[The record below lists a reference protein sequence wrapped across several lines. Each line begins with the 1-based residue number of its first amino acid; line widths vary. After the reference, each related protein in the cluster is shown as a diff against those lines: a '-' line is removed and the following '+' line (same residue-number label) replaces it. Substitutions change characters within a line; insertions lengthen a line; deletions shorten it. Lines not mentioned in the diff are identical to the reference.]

1 MADIS
6 VRKRIEAELR
16 RRAASVRTEHPLSYG
31 QRSMWLLNR
40 MDPDSAAYNIAFAA
54 RAHGPVDPAALRD
67 ALRSLTGRHEALRT
81 TFAERDGDTRQ
92 IVHGWLEPGWSETD
106 ASGWSPQRLREDVRA
121 AYRQPFDV
129 EHGPLIRATLWRTAP
144 DRAVLLLAI
153 HHLVAD
159 FRTLEL
165 LLDELGTLYLAERG
179 RGDGRLPSGH
189 APYHEYVTWQRDYL
203 AGERGSEAA
212 AYWRERLSGELETTR
227 WPAFHTDPEAAREPG
242 ASEYFQLDGELT
254 KRVLAYARQENTTP
268 YIVQL
273 TAFQALIARYTGQD
287 DVLVG
292 APVAG
297 RTEPRFQRCA
307 GYFTDPVVLRADLS
321 GDPSFAEL
329 LRRTRSGVTE
339 ALEYQDYPFERLVQ
353 ELSPRR
359 TPGVNPVFQSMFVY
373 QKPAVLPGLAALHWG
388 DESPGGPAVAWAD
401 LELRPWRLPQQEG
414 QLDLQLEVVEDG
426 ERLLGTLKYRP
437 ALFSPTAVRRLVEN
451 FSVLLSAALDD
462 PARGVAR
469 LPLVAEPGAP
479 RAAGAAPEPVV
490 AADDSLL
497 RRFEDSVAA
506 HADRV
511 AVRCGRRELT
521 YRELDDLGTAWAA
534 ALHAHGVRSGDRVA
548 LLLEPSV
555 ETLVALIGTLKAGA
569 AYVPLDPHHPP
580 ARLAFLFADCGASV
594 VLTTR
599 SLTGLLTEAPAG
611 LRALC
616 VDGEPPAGTGPFTR
630 ARPTAGDLL
639 YTVYTS
645 GSTGLPKGIDVEHRN
660 VLSLVEAMREH
671 VTPDPEAVWTLFHST
686 AFDVSVWELWGCL
699 LTGARL
705 VVVPADVARAPDA
718 FRRLLV
724 DEAVTHLN
732 QTPSALHGLASEV
745 AAAGSAG
752 LVLRHT
758 FACGELLS
766 ADLSRSALPWCGTLW
781 NLYGP
786 AETTVCVTAHAVRP
800 EHCTGTSVPVGTP
813 LANASVYIL
822 DARRQPV
829 PGEVPGELYIGGQ
842 AVARGY
848 LDRPELLAERYLPD
862 PFADSGGR
870 MYRTG
875 DLARITADGLVE
887 ILGRVDNQVKISG
900 YRIELEEIE
909 AALDRQDGVD
919 RSIVL
924 VEGDGTTPGRR
935 LTACVAPADPSAAP
949 EEAHLRARLHDAL
962 PPYMVPT
969 SFVFVDTMPLNPN
982 QKVDRGE
989 LARRVGEIRA
999 ASAAAR
1005 ATAGPPAA
1013 GARRPGG
1020 RFEQEVAAV
1029 WRDVLRRDHVGP
1041 LDNFFDLGGT
1051 SLLLLQVHRRLRDI
1065 PDARPIGV
1073 SELFGHPTVASQAA
1087 RLAPARQAPDD
1098 EPSGAATAHTGRDR
1112 TARRRAAHLGADR
1125 AALRRGHRARRTDT
1139 AGGEDDD

>member
-40 MDPDSAAYNIAFAA
+40 MDPDSAAYNIAFVA
-54 RAHGPVDPAALRD
+54 RVTGPIDPAALRD
-67 ALRSLTGRHEALRT
+67 ALRSLAGRHEALRT

-92 IVHGWLEPGWSETD
+92 IVHGWLEPSWAETE
-106 ASGWSPQRLREDVRA
+106 ASNWSPQRLREEIRT

-129 EHGPLIRATLWRTAP
+129 VDGPPVRVTLLRTAP
-144 DRAVLLLAI
+144 DRAVLLLVI

-159 FRTLEL
+159 FRTLEF
-165 LLDELGTLYLAERG
+165 LLDELGTLYVAERG
-179 RGDGRLPSGH
+179 LGDGRLSSDNT
-189 APYHEYVTWQRDYL
+189 PYHSFVAWQRDYL
-203 AGERGSEAA
+203 ADGRGAGDAA
-212 AYWRERLSGELETTR
+212 HWRARLSGELETTR

-254 KRVLAYARQENTTP
+254 KRVLAFARQENTTP

-297 RTEPRFQRCA
+297 RTDSRFRSCA

-329 LRRTRSGVTE
+329 VRRTRTSVTE
-339 ALEYQDYPFERLVQ
+339 ALDHQDYPFERLVQ
-353 ELSPRR
+353 ELAPRR
-359 TPGVNPVFQSMFVY
+359 TPGVNPVFQTMFVY
-373 QKPAVLPGLAALHWG
+373 QKPVVFPGLAALHWG
-388 DESPGGPAVAWAD
+388 DESDGGPAVGWAD

-437 ALFSPTAVRRLVEN
+437 ALFSPTAVRCLIEN
-451 FSVLLSAALDD
+451 FSVLLGAAMDD
-462 PARGVAR
+462 PSRGVAT

-479 RAAGAAPEPVV
+479 RAAGAAPAPVIG
-490 AADDSLL
+490 ADDSLL
-497 RRFEDSVAA
+497 RRFEESVAA

-511 AVRCGRRELT
+511 AVRCGERELT
-521 YRELDDLGTAWAA
+521 YRALDDLGTAWAA
-534 ALHAHGVRSGDRVA
+534 VLRTHGVGQGDRVA

-599 SLTGLLTEAPAG
+599 SLAGLLSEAPDG
-611 LRALC
+611 VRALY
-616 VDGEPPAGTGPFTR
+616 VDGEPPAGTLPFTPE
-630 ARPTAGDLL
+630 RPAAGDLL

-699 LTGARL
+699 LSGARL

-752 LVLRHT
+752 LVLQHT

-766 ADLSRSALPWCGTLW
+766 ADLSRSALAWCGTLW

-786 AETTVCVTAHAVRP
+786 AETTVCVTAHDVRP

-813 LANASVYIL
+813 LANASVHIL

-829 PGEVPGELYIGGQ
+829 PAEVPGELYIGGQ

-848 LDRPELLAERYLPD
+848 LDRPDLLAERYLPD
-862 PFADSGGR
+862 PFTGSGGGR

-909 AALDRQDGVD
+909 AVLDRQDGVD

-924 VEGDGTTPGRR
+924 VEGDSTPIGRR
-935 LTACVAPADPSAAP
+935 LTACVAPADPAAAP
-949 EEAHLRARLHDAL
+949 EEARLRARLHDAL
-962 PPYMVPT
+962 PAYMVPT
-969 SFVFVDTMPLNPN
+969 SFVFVDAMPLNPN

-999 ASAAAR
+999 TSATAR
-1005 ATAGPPAA
+1005 GTAGPPTVT
-1013 GARRPGG
+1013 RPLGG
-1020 RFEQEVAAV
+1020 RFEQAVVAV
-1029 WRDVLRRDHVGP
+1029 WRDVLRREGIGP
-1041 LDNFFDLGGT
+1041 LDNFFDIGGT
-1051 SLLLLQVHRRLRDI
+1051 SLLLLQVHRRLREL
-1065 PDARPIGV
+1065 PGARPVGV

-1087 RLAPARQAPDD
+1087 RLAPAGQPADD
-1098 EPSGAATAHTGRDR
+1098 EPSAAGTEHTGRDR
-1112 TARRRAAHLGADR
+1112 AARRRAAQLGTDR
-1125 AALRRGHRARRTDT
+1125 AALRRGHRAGRTDT